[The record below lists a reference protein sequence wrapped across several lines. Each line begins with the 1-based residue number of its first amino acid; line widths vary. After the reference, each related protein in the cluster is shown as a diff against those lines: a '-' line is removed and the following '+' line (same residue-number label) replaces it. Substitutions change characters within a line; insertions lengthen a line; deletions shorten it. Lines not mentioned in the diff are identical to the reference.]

1 MTTEAWIVS
10 GGRVLASAQVAA
22 NRSERRHGLLGRQ
35 TFDGAFVLP
44 QCRCVHTIGM
54 RFAVDIAF
62 LDIDS
67 RVTKIISLPR
77 FRLSAPVRQAATV
90 IEAQK
95 GAFERWGVRVG
106 DTLEIRT
113 LHEGDPEHQGPS

>member
-1 MTTEAWIVS
+1 
-10 GGRVLASAQVAA
+10 
-22 NRSERRHGLLGRQ
+22 
-35 TFDGAFVLP
+35 
-44 QCRCVHTIGM
+44 M

-77 FRLSAPVRQAATV
+77 FRLSAPARQAATV